1 MSYATRFSLSLQ
13 QLVFTIAAPMLVTPF
28 SLFCIS
34 GTFLIDAIASLNK
47 DSFEQKN
54 AIPSN
59 SMVNCG

>member
-13 QLVFTIAAPMLVTPF
+13 QLVFTVAAPMLVTPF

-47 DSFEQKN
+47 DSFEQKMQYP
-54 AIPSN
+54 ATSW
-59 SMVNCG
+59 

>member
-13 QLVFTIAAPMLVTPF
+13 QLVFTVAAPMLVTPF

-34 GTFLIDAIASLNK
+34 GTFLIDAIASLN
-47 DSFEQKN
+47 FEQKN